1 MNWTHPAQ
9 RGLIATTGQTGVASS
24 QAAAVPAS

>member
-9 RGLIATTGQTGVASS
+9 RWLVAMTDQTAVASN
-24 QAAAVPAS
+24 QAVPANLS

>member
-9 RGLIATTGQTGVASS
+9 RRLVAMTDQTVVASNH
-24 QAAAVPAS
+24 AVPANLS